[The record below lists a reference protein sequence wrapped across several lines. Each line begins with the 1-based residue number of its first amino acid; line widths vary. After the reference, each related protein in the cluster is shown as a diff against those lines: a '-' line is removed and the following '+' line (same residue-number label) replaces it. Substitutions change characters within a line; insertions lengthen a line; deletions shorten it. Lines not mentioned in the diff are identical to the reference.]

1 MDCVVLQLALGG
13 SGILALVETTAS
25 SDFGGADAHVY
36 VDNAD
41 LEHAAPIV
49 EDFKERR
56 REGRC
61 I

>member
-1 MDCVVLQLALGG
+1 LALGG